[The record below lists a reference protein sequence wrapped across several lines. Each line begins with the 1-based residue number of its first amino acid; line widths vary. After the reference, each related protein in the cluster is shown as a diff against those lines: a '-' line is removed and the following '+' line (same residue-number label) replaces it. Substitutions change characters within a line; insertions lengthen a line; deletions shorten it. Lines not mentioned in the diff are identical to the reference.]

1 MKNRF
6 QLTFACNFFLFV
18 YLFVYK
24 NYPKCMISLS
34 LLFLFR
40 YSSTLSLPSIAEH
53 RYTFWLINKL
63 WLVYH
68 QSVPVLLFT
77 LFVYLISIG
86 MLPPESLSSSC
97 IPALFKNSYRQRQ
110 RSRLVLENDTGG
122 ATLPSCLGYLE
133 HSFAKSPHIC
143 LFFDC
148 FAPLFAPCYFNLC
161 IF

>member
-6 QLTFACNFFLFV
+6 QLTFACNFFHLFT
-18 YLFVYK
+18 YLFT
-24 NYPKCMISLS
+24 NTTQNAWSLS

-122 ATLPSCLGYLE
+122 ATLPFCLGYLE

-148 FAPLFAPCYFNLC
+148 FAPLFAPCYF
-161 IF
+161 